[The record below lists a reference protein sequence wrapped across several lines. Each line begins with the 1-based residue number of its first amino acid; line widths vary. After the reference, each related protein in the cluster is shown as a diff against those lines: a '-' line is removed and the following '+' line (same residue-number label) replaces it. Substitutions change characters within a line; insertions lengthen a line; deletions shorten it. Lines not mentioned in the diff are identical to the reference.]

1 MEKLGAVDIAKV
13 VFNLVGEV
21 EPVGECY
28 EDEKRKKN
36 LKTLTKVIYH
46 LLDKVYDLEHYVLS
60 SEQSRYEI
68 GYDAREFLSSVTDGY
83 EPQYVG
89 VEEDDGKTD

>member
-1 MEKLGAVDIAKV
+1 MEELGANDIAKI
-13 VFNLVGEV
+13 VFNLVGKV

-36 LKTLTKVIYH
+36 LKKLTTVIYF

-60 SEQSRYEI
+60 SEQSMYEI
-68 GYDAREFLSSVTDGY
+68 GYDAREFLSSVTVGY

-89 VEEDDGKTD
+89 VEDESD